1 MHAFRLR
8 SKEFFGRTLQRRRAA
23 RDDVEAALFKGL
35 GHVVTITRE
44 RYGLGRDELA
54 SKCEMTRSEL
64 EKIEYGELDEWWGGL
79 RRLAKALD
87 MSPQVLMSEAEEFA
101 PGPNGEKLRQIARE
115 EEMEHV
121 IRERERSDAAK
132 RRKPS

>member
-1 MHAFRLR
+1 MHALRLR
-8 SKEFFGRTLQRRRAA
+8 SKEFFGRTLQRRRPA

-35 GHVVTITRE
+35 GHVVTITHE
-44 RYGLGRDELA
+44 RYGLDRDELA

-64 EKIEYGELDEWWGGL
+64 EKIERGELDEWWGGL

-87 MSPQVLMSEAEEFA
+87 MSPQVLMSEAEEFT
-101 PGPNGEKLRQIARE
+101 PGPNGEKLRQITRE